1 MRYKDRSRLLV
12 DHTNNTGHQET
23 SGQDQATTLD
33 AKVVLN
39 QESKMS
45 TPRFVDGTIASA
57 DLLNDLLQ
65 TYMPL
70 AVDWTIGPVSCTFQ
84 LTCLTVRVENGA
96 GMPLT
101 ASSDTMPR
109 RYLDPLRQALRDILH
124 AALSEPTW
132 STMGFGVMLLQ
143 MGEEALL
150 HVEAFQK
157 TSQAQLDTQHQ
168 QRPQEQPPSIGWD
181 ATSSDWRSILSNPLG
196 VSLLTVK
203 DTAKFLLGRNITQIL
218 ADLPRALRVLHVEP
232 VFRTDLVTKF
242 TRKRQEMR
250 HQFETMS
257 HDSLRQSISSTQM
270 RRGGGDSGKAM
281 AEILSTP
288 EVTFHGAP
296 RKVMQS
302 IVQYGFVIP
311 GRKIGDTGKENKMA
325 CGATFGIGIYSSPSV
340 AHASFY
346 ARDDTCNA
354 FDDWQN
360 PADVPGLRIVVC
372 ATLMG
377 RPVEVTRDATRRTE

>member
-12 DHTNNTGHQET
+12 DHTNNTGHQGT
-23 SGQDQATTLD
+23 SVQDQATTLD

-168 QRPQEQPPSIGWD
+168 QRPQE
-181 ATSSDWRSILSNPLG
+181 
-196 VSLLTVK
+196 
-203 DTAKFLLGRNITQIL
+203 
-218 ADLPRALRVLHVEP
+218 
-232 VFRTDLVTKF
+232 
-242 TRKRQEMR
+242 
-250 HQFETMS
+250 
-257 HDSLRQSISSTQM
+257 
-270 RRGGGDSGKAM
+270 
-281 AEILSTP
+281 
-288 EVTFHGAP
+288 
-296 RKVMQS
+296 
-302 IVQYGFVIP
+302 
-311 GRKIGDTGKENKMA
+311 
-325 CGATFGIGIYSSPSV
+325 
-340 AHASFY
+340 
-346 ARDDTCNA
+346 
-354 FDDWQN
+354 
-360 PADVPGLRIVVC
+360 
-372 ATLMG
+372 
-377 RPVEVTRDATRRTE
+377 